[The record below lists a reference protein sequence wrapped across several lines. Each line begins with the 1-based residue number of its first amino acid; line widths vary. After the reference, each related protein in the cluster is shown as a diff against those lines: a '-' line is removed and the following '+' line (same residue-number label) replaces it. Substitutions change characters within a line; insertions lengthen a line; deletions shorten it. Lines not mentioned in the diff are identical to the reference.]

1 MIYFNDL
8 PLDKEIIKAL
18 DELAINYVFQPIFR
32 ADRKTIYAREA
43 LMRPTNMTVTELIEE
58 YTKAD
63 KLHILEIAT
72 FFGAMQEY
80 QLRGYTEYVCL
91 NSFPSECFTPEETKA
106 FADYYGDPRGVGI
119 IEILEYPYI
128 SEFACRMKKG
138 DTKRQRLKI
147 AIDDFGTG
155 LSNMDLVNMY
165 SPDIV
170 KLDRC
175 LISDCDKEEEKQKNV
190 KSLLEEFH
198 SRGILVVAEGIER
211 KEEFDY
217 LAGIGIDLF
226 QGYYLARPA

>member
-8 PLDKEIIKAL
+8 PLDKEINKAL

-32 ADRKTIYAREA
+32 ADRKAIYAREA

-91 NSFPSECFTPEETKA
+91 NSFLSECFTPEETKA

-138 DTKRQRLKI
+138 
-147 AIDDFGTG
+147 
-155 LSNMDLVNMY
+155 
-165 SPDIV
+165 
-170 KLDRC
+170 
-175 LISDCDKEEEKQKNV
+175 
-190 KSLLEEFH
+190 
-198 SRGILVVAEGIER
+198 
-211 KEEFDY
+211 
-217 LAGIGIDLF
+217 
-226 QGYYLARPA
+226 